1 MRPSSQLSQ
10 TSSGPLTR
18 NERVRGTDAAG
29 ERLRIMTPKSDSG
42 VAVTKGL
49 PLFFFFP
56 HTHSLSLAYAC
67 PPYATPRPA
76 HLRTLN
82 LFFTDNHAS
91 LIVCVV
97 HALLFPGD
105 LPVVR

>member
-56 HTHSLSLAYAC
+56 HTHSLSKISRAY
-67 PPYATPRPA
+67 
-76 HLRTLN
+76 
-82 LFFTDNHAS
+82 S
-91 LIVCVV
+91 VV
-97 HALLFPGD
+97 SREKSAKTWRLKQEEEE
-105 LPVVR
+105 